1 MLVKLLTFFVDTLA
15 VSYVAQCAS
24 SVGAAAEA
32 AAARK
37 HVKYAGI
44 ASTHSGIDGSPGTGG
59 QRIFD

>member
-1 MLVKLLTFFVDTLA
+1 LA
-15 VSYVAQCAS
+15 ISYVAQCAS

-44 ASTHSGIDGSPGTGG
+44 I
-59 QRIFD
+59 ILVLF